1 MAMNT
6 LKELVEAIKT
16 RSKSIAET
24 TSGTIAGSTANDMV
38 YIAKAVEAIT
48 GADALLQLFDEANEP
63 SKVFDY
69 SAATNGVWTLT
80 IDDISKPVL
89 KFTQASSPSQASLT
103 VVVPNRGFTQVIKN
117 ETTKDIYVQYSGET
131 NNANKAKVQPGKTG
145 WVYGD
150 YVASGTN
157 KVQHVVDVEAITA
170 SLTTVTTDQ
179 GDMIYRQGAP
189 SGTTFDISVQVQT
202 IAGGN
207 RFVFKYPGYEN
218 YASDQSFYIYPGKTY
233 RFDTSHSSNA
243 GHPLKFSTTK
253 NGTHASPAGT
263 ELLDIAPT
271 DGTNDI
277 TYTGTP
283 GQTGALTQIVVP
295 SNATA
300 DVIYPYC
307 SSHSGMGGNA
317 QLDLVT
323 ASGEAR
329 LGLGAAGTSL
339 MVNHKQGKPEW
350 DFAGKLGGF
359 AYRGH
364 TDLEGRVVDPR
375 HPGYP
380 GTSGNGFTRSDFSIV
395 GEVTDSSS
403 FPLHANKGIFP
414 VSYSQTQESTY
425 RGSAAIVQHY
435 DNGHKV
441 PMFWGTST
449 NYSIPD
455 PSNGIFK
462 SFTPNAYRD
471 ANKGFDMNSA
481 EDQLGD
487 CIQVC
492 RTYSTSYY
500 LTTNG
505 KVWAGGYNNVG
516 AVGNG
521 GTTNEYRMRPVS
533 FPGSAGKIVQ
543 LAVPGGNST
552 NITIMAL
559 DENGKVWGWG
569 YNGHNQLSSSTTT
582 NQTIPVEMTGIS
594 GKDVKAVAVIDAS
607 SPTCYAI
614 TGPTDGYKVY
624 AWGYNNQ
631 NQCGNGTTAA
641 VPMGSPQQLEA
652 GSGKKIVKMVA
663 AGSANYGGVY
673 LLNEDGALY
682 YNGYNNTG
690 QAGDNN
696 ATGNKTTPTLVSTF
710 NTATAGLKVLDMWA
724 GAFVQGNAGATTDN
738 GDFYI
743 WGSAG
748 NGQCGNGSSS
758 GSQNVPLKVNGVN
771 WVSKMIFPFSVTSTS
786 YYYAMTLCIAHK
798 NEEDWYNKV
807 NGYVFATGYPQ
818 AAKGIYGLAATVTTT
833 SWTPVGMPYGYQ
845 GKVRDIWSI
854 GYGAGS
860 TQESGTCILMMDGT
874 LWTNG
879 YGTGQQRG
887 SHDTNTTYAWHR
899 KGTYS

>member
-16 RSKSIAET
+16 RSKTIAET
-24 TSGTIAGSTANDMV
+24 TSGTVAGSTANDMV

-69 SAATNGVWTLT
+69 STATNGVWTLT

-103 VVVPNRGFTQVIKN
+103 VVMPNRGFTQVIKN
-117 ETTKDIYVQYSGET
+117 ETTKDIYVQYAGEA

-170 SLTTVTTDQ
+170 TLTTVTTNQ

-189 SGTTFDISVQVQT
+189 DGTTFDVSVQVQT
-202 IAGGN
+202 IAGSN
-207 RFVFKYPGYEN
+207 RFVFKYPGYSN
-218 YASDQSFYIYPGKTY
+218 YASDSSLYIYPGKTY

-253 NGTHASPAGT
+253 NGTHASGA

-271 DGTNDI
+271 DSTNDI

-295 SNATA
+295 ANATA

-307 SSHSGMGGNA
+307 SSHSGMGGNS

-323 ASGEAR
+323 ATGEAR
-329 LGLGAAGTSL
+329 LPLGGAGTSL
-339 MVNHKQGKPEW
+339 VVNYNKGKPEW
-350 DFAGKLGGF
+350 DFAGKIGGF

-364 TDLEGRVVDPR
+364 TDMEGRVVDPR

-380 GTSGNGFTRSDFSIV
+380 GTSGNGYTRSDFSITP
-395 GEVTDSSS
+395 EVTDSSS

-414 VSYSQTQESTY
+414 VSYSQTQEATY
-425 RGSAAIVQHY
+425 QGSAAIVQHY
-435 DNGHKV
+435 DGGHKV
-441 PMFWGTST
+441 PLFWGASS
-449 NYSIPD
+449 NYSMTD
-455 PSNGIFK
+455 PSNGLFK

-471 ANKGFDMNSA
+471 ANKGFDIPN
-481 EDQLGD
+481 EGDQLGD
-487 CIQVC
+487 CLQVC
-492 RTYSTSYY
+492 RTYSSSYY

-516 AVGNG
+516 ALGNG
-521 GTTNEYRMRPVS
+521 GTSNEYRMRPVS
-533 FPGSAGKIVQ
+533 FPGSAGKIKQ
-543 LAVPGGNST
+543 LAVPGYGST
-552 NITIMAL
+552 NLTIMAL

-569 YNGHNQLSSSTTT
+569 YNGHNQLSSSNTT
-582 NQTIPVEMTGIS
+582 NQTIPVEMTGLS
-594 GKDVKAVAVIDAS
+594 GKDVKAIAVSDSNA
-607 SPTCYAI
+607 PTCYAI
-614 TGPTDGYKVY
+614 TGPVDGYKVY
-624 AWGYNNQ
+624 AWGHNAA
-631 NQCGNGTTAA
+631 NQCGNGTVAA

-652 GSGKKIVKMVA
+652 GSGKKIVKFVA
-663 AGSANYGGVY
+663 AGGASSGGIY

-724 GAFVQGNAGATTDN
+724 GAFTQGNAGATTDN

-743 WGSAG
+743 WGYAK
-748 NGQCGNGSSS
+748 NGQCGNGSAA
-758 GSQNVPLKVNGVN
+758 GSQNVPLKVSGIN
-771 WVSKMIFPFSVTSTS
+771 WVSKMIFPFSTTSTT
-786 YYYAMTLCIAHK
+786 YAYAMTLCIAHK
-798 NEEDWYNKV
+798 TEEDFYNKV
-807 NGYVFATGYPQ
+807 NGYIFATGYP
-818 AAKGIYGLAATVTTT
+818 AATKGIYGVAAGVTTT
-833 SWTPVGMPYGYQ
+833 SWTPVSMPYGYQ
-845 GKVRDIWSI
+845 GKVRDIWAI
-854 GYGAGS
+854 GHGQSS
-860 TQESGTCILMMDGT
+860 TQQTGSCILMMDGT

-879 YGTGQQRG
+879 FGTGQQKG
-887 SHDTNTTYAWHR
+887 SFDVNTSYAWNR
-899 KGTYS
+899 KGIYS